1 MTLTIVERMTGLDAG
16 FLYMETPT
24 LHMHTLKI
32 GVIDPVNVA
41 GGYSFERFKEELGK
55 RLHLL
60 PPFRRRVVDLPRG
73 IHHPMWIEDPNFD
86 FDAHLKRATVPAPGG
101 AREMDRLIGE
111 IASTPLP
118 RDRPLWELTAL
129 EGLEDGH
136 VAFVAKIHHAAADG
150 VAAAA
155 MLANI
160 LSTDPEPA
168 DPDPPAMPW
177 KGEPIPDARTLA
189 KEGRAD
195 KRALFRLM
203 PALYKR
209 TRANAKELAKY
220 RESATVQTPRPIKDA
235 PRTSF
240 NGPLTASR
248 AFATTTLPLDD
259 FKRVKEAFG
268 VTIND
273 VVLDVVGSSVRRYL
287 ADRGEKLDKPLI
299 AGVPVATDKP
309 DDVKR
314 LGGNKVS
321 NMFTSLC
328 THIADPV
335 ERLRAI
341 HEITKEAK
349 VVQNILGADT
359 MASWLEYAPPRPF
372 NWFMRTYSRRGLA
385 ARHAPPIN
393 MVVSNVPGPRAPL
406 YIAGA
411 RLSALYSVGP
421 ILEGIG
427 LNVTVWSY
435 IDQMNFAAI
444 SCTSLLPEVHRITDG
459 LHESLDE
466 LLKAADRA

>member
-1 MTLTIVERMTGLDAG
+1 MTGLDAG

-41 GGYSFERFKEELGK
+41 GGYSFERFKEELSK

-101 AREMDRLIGE
+101 VREMDRLIGE
-111 IASTPLP
+111 IASTQLP
-118 RDRPLWELTAL
+118 RDRPLWEITAL

-168 DPDPPAMPW
+168 DPEPPEARW
-177 KGEPIPDARTLA
+177 KGESIPDARTLA

-195 KRALFRLM
+195 KRALLRVM
-203 PALYKR
+203 PDLYRK

-220 RESATVQTPRPIKDA
+220 RQSATVQTPRPIKDA

-240 NGPLTASR
+240 NGPLTANR
-248 AFATTTLPLDD
+248 AFATTTLPLED

-287 ADRGEKLDKPLI
+287 AERGEKLDKPLI

-385 ARHAPPIN
+385 AKHAPPIN
-393 MVVSNVPGPRAPL
+393 LVVSNVPGPRAPL

-427 LNVTVWSY
+427 LNATVWSY

-466 LLKAADRA
+466 LLKAVDRA

>member
-1 MTLTIVERMTGLDAG
+1 MERMTGLDAG

-32 GVIDPVNVA
+32 GVIDPVNVE
-41 GGYSFERFKEELGK
+41 GGYSFERFREEFEK

-73 IHHPMWIEDPNFD
+73 IHHPVWIEDPDFD
-86 FDAHLKRATVPAPGG
+86 LDAHLKRRTVPAPGG

-111 IASTPLP
+111 IASTQLP

-129 EGLEDGH
+129 EGLKDGH

-155 MLANI
+155 LLANI
-160 LSTDPEPA
+160 LNIDPEPR
-168 DPDPPAMPW
+168 DPDPPATPW
-177 KGEPIPDARTLA
+177 RGEPIPDARTLA
-189 KEGRAD
+189 KEGRKD
-195 KRALFRLM
+195 KRALLRVM
-203 PALYKR
+203 PDLYKR

-220 RESATVQTPRPIKDA
+220 KRSATVQTPRPIKDA

-240 NGPLTASR
+240 NGPLTSNR

-259 FKRVKEAFG
+259 FKKVKESFG

-287 ADRGEKLDKPLI
+287 AERGERLDKPLI

-385 ARHAPPIN
+385 AKHAPPIN
-393 MVVSNVPGPRAPL
+393 LVVSNVPGPRTPL

-444 SCTSLLPEVHRITDG
+444 SCTSLLPDVHRITEG

-466 LLKAADRA
+466 LLKASDRA

>member
-1 MTLTIVERMTGLDAG
+1 VERMTGLDAG

-32 GVIDPVNVA
+32 GVIDPVNVP
-41 GGYSFERFKEELGK
+41 GGYSFERFREELAK

-60 PPFRRRVVDLPRG
+60 PPFRRRIVDRPRG
-73 IHHPMWIEDPNFD
+73 IHHPVWIEDPNFSL
-86 FDAHLKRATVPAPGG
+86 DAHLKRTTVPAPGG
-101 AREMDRLIGE
+101 PREMDAVIGE
-111 IASTPLP
+111 IASTQLR
-118 RDRPLWELTAL
+118 RDRPLWELWAL
-129 EGLEDGH
+129 EGLQDGH

-155 MLANI
+155 LLANV
-160 LSTDPEPA
+160 LSVDPEPA
-168 DPDPPAMPW
+168 DPEPPAQEW
-177 KGEPIPDARTLA
+177 HGEPIPDARALA
-189 KEGRAD
+189 KAGRSD
-195 KRALFRLM
+195 RRASVRLI
-203 PALYKR
+203 PALYRR
-209 TRANAKELAKY
+209 TRAGAKALARH
-220 RESATVQTPRPIKDA
+220 REQTTLRPPRPIRDA

-240 NGPLTASR
+240 NGPLSSSR
-248 AFATTTLPLDD
+248 AFATTSLALDD
-259 FKRVKEAFG
+259 FKRVKTAFD
-268 VTIND
+268 VTLND
-273 VVLDVVGSSVRRYL
+273 VVLDVVGSAVRRYL
-287 ADRGEKLDKPLI
+287 AERGEGLDKPLI

-328 THIADPV
+328 TDVADPV

-349 VVQNILGADT
+349 IVQNILGADT

-372 NWFMRTYSRRGLA
+372 NWVMRTYSRRGLA
-385 ARHAPPIN
+385 AKHRPPIN
-393 MVVSNVPGPRAPL
+393 LVVSNVPGPRTPL

-411 RLSALYSVGP
+411 KLAALYSVGP

-444 SCTSLLPEVHRITDG
+444 SCTSLLPEVHRITEG

>member
-1 MTLTIVERMTGLDAG
+1 
-16 FLYMETPT
+16 
-24 LHMHTLKI
+24 
-32 GVIDPVNVA
+32 
-41 GGYSFERFKEELGK
+41 
-55 RLHLL
+55 
-60 PPFRRRVVDLPRG
+60 
-73 IHHPMWIEDPNFD
+73 
-86 FDAHLKRATVPAPGG
+86 
-101 AREMDRLIGE
+101 
-111 IASTPLP
+111 
-118 RDRPLWELTAL
+118 
-129 EGLEDGH
+129 GH

-155 MLANI
+155 LLANI
-160 LSTDPEPA
+160 LSVDPEPS
-168 DPDPPAMPW
+168 DPDPPATPW
-177 KGEPIPDARTLA
+177 RGEPIPDARTLA
-189 KEGRAD
+189 KEGRKD
-195 KRALFRLM
+195 KRALLRVM
-203 PALYKR
+203 PDLYKK

-220 RESATVQTPRPIKDA
+220 RQSATVQTPRPIKDA

-240 NGPLTASR
+240 NGPLTSNR

-259 FKRVKEAFG
+259 FKKVKEAFG
-268 VTIND
+268 VTLND

-287 ADRGEKLDKPLI
+287 AERGEKLDKPLI

-309 DDVKR
+309 DDVRR

-372 NWFMRTYSRRGLA
+372 NWVMRTYSRRGLA
-385 ARHAPPIN
+385 AKHAPPIN
-393 MVVSNVPGPRAPL
+393 LVVSNVPGPRSPL

-427 LNVTVWSY
+427 LNTTVWSY

-444 SCTSLLPEVHRITDG
+444 SCSSLLPEVHKVTDG

>member
-1 MTLTIVERMTGLDAG
+1 MERMTGLDAG

-32 GVIDPVNVA
+32 GVIDPVNVE
-41 GGYSFERFKEELGK
+41 GGYSFERFREEFAK

-60 PPFRRRVVDLPRG
+60 PPFRRRVVGLPRG
-73 IHHPMWIEDPNFD
+73 IHHPVWIEDPDFD
-86 FDAHLKRATVPAPGG
+86 LDAHLKRRTIPAPGG
-101 AREMDRLIGE
+101 AREMDRVIGE
-111 IASTPLP
+111 IASSQLP

-129 EGLEDGH
+129 EGLDDGH

-155 MLANI
+155 LLANI
-160 LSTDPEPA
+160 LNVEPEPVDPEP
-168 DPDPPAMPW
+168 PATPW
-177 KGEPIPDARTLA
+177 RGEAIPDARTLA
-189 KEGRAD
+189 KEGRKD
-195 KRALFRLM
+195 KRALLRVM
-203 PALYKR
+203 PTLYKK
-209 TRANAKELAKY
+209 TRANAKELARYKKQ
-220 RESATVQTPRPIKDA
+220 ATVQTPRPIKDA

-240 NGPLTASR
+240 NGPLTSNR

-268 VTIND
+268 VTLND

-287 ADRGEKLDKPLI
+287 AERGERLDKPLI

-328 THIADPV
+328 THITDPV

-385 ARHAPPIN
+385 AKHAPPIN
-393 MVVSNVPGPRAPL
+393 LVVSNVPGPRTPL

>member
-1 MTLTIVERMTGLDAG
+1 MERMTGLDAG

-41 GGYSFERFKEELGK
+41 GGYSFARFRAELDK

-60 PPFRRRVVDLPRG
+60 PPFRRRIVDLPRG
-73 IHHPMWIEDPNFD
+73 IHHPMWIEDPD
-86 FDAHLKRATVPAPGG
+86 FDLDRHLKRTTVPAPGG
-101 AREMDRLIGE
+101 AREMDAVIGE
-111 IASTPLP
+111 IASTQLP
-118 RDRPLWELTAL
+118 RDRPLWELWAL
-129 EGLEDGH
+129 EGLQDGH

-155 MLANI
+155 LLANV

-168 DPDPPAMPW
+168 DPPPPAAPW
-177 KGEPIPDARTLA
+177 RGEEIPDARTLA
-189 KEGRAD
+189 REGRAD
-195 KRALFRLM
+195 KRALLRVM
-203 PALYKR
+203 PDLYRR
-209 TRANAKELAKY
+209 TRANAKELARYK
-220 RESATVQTPRPIKDA
+220 RQATIQTPRPIKDA

-240 NGPLTASR
+240 NGPLTSR
-248 AFATTTLPLDD
+248 RSFATTTLSLDD
-259 FKRVKEAFG
+259 FKRVKTAYD

-273 VVLDVVGSSVRRYL
+273 VALDVVGSSVRRYL
-287 ADRGEKLDKPLI
+287 VGRGETLAKPLI

-309 DDVKR
+309 DDVRR

-359 MASWLEYAPPRPF
+359 MASWLEYVPPRPF

-385 ARHAPPIN
+385 AKHAPPIN
-393 MVVSNVPGPRAPL
+393 MVVSNVPGPRSPL

-411 RLSALYSVGP
+411 KLAALYSVGP

-444 SCTSLLPEVHRITDG
+444 SCSSLLPEVHRITDG
-459 LHESLDE
+459 LHGSLDE

>member
-1 MTLTIVERMTGLDAG
+1 MERMTGLDAG

-32 GVIDPVNVA
+32 GVIDPVNVE
-41 GGYSFERFKEELGK
+41 GGYSFERFREELEK

-60 PPFRRRVVDLPRG
+60 PPFRRRIVDLPRG
-73 IHHPMWIEDPNFD
+73 IHHPVWIEDPNFSLE
-86 FDAHLKRATVPAPGG
+86 AHLKRTTVPAPGG
-101 AREMDRLIGE
+101 AREMDAIIGQ
-111 IASTPLP
+111 IASTQLD
-118 RDRPLWELTAL
+118 RDKPLWELWAL
-129 EGLEDGH
+129 EGLQDGH

-160 LSTDPEPA
+160 LSVDPQPA
-168 DPDPPAMPW
+168 EPDPPAEPW
-177 KGEPIPDARTLA
+177 RGEPIPDARSLA
-189 KEGRAD
+189 RAGRSD
-195 KRALFRLM
+195 KRAALKLI

-209 TRANAKELAKY
+209 TRAGAKALAKH
-220 RESATVQTPRPIKDA
+220 REQTTIRTPRPIKDA

-240 NGPLTASR
+240 NGSLSANRS
-248 AFATTTLPLDD
+248 FATATLPLEE
-259 FKRVKEAFG
+259 FKRVKTAFD
-268 VTIND
+268 VTLND

-287 ADRGEKLDKPLI
+287 VERGERLDKPLI

-328 THIADPV
+328 TDIADPV

-349 VVQNILGADT
+349 LVQNILGADT

-385 ARHAPPIN
+385 ARHRPPIN
-393 MVVSNVPGPRAPL
+393 LVVSNVPGPRSPL

-411 RLSALYSVGP
+411 KLAALYSVGP

-444 SCTSLLPEVHRITDG
+444 SCASLLPEVHTITDG